1 MGKVFRRCDVRCL
14 RGRAPCRLCPL
25 PPESRWRD
33 TIRVMQDIVGKPWS
47 VSFAVE
53 TIEGE
58 EYVCLRL
65 HEVGPSVKAD
75 EQKERGEA

>member
-1 MGKVFRRCDVRCL
+1 
-14 RGRAPCRLCPL
+14 
-25 PPESRWRD
+25 
-33 TIRVMQDIVGKPWS
+33 MQDIVGKPWS